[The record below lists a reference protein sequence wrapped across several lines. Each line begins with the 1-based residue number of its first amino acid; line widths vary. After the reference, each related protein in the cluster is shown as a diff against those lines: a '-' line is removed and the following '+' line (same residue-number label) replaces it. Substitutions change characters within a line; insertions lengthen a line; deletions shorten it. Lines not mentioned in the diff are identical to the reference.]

1 MDLQS
6 LINIAAGGA
15 LALLG
20 WLGRQLWDAVAELRR
35 DLHTIEK
42 ELPAKYVRREEFS
55 DGLREIKE
63 ICAKI
68 FDKIDA
74 LEHRKVDK

>member
-6 LINIAAGGA
+6 VMNIVAGGS

-20 WLGRQLWDAVAELRR
+20 WLARQLWDAVKELRR
-35 DLHTIEK
+35 DLHMIEK

-63 ICAKI
+63 ICSKI

-74 LEHRKVDK
+74 LETRKVDK

>member
-1 MDLQS
+1 
-6 LINIAAGGA
+6 
-15 LALLG
+15 
-20 WLGRQLWDAVAELRR
+20 VAELRR
-35 DLHTIEK
+35 DLHQLEK

-63 ICAKI
+63 ICSKI

>member
-6 LINIAAGGA
+6 LLNVVAGGS

-20 WLGRQLWDAVAELRR
+20 WLARQLWEAVSELRR
-35 DLHTIEK
+35 DMHKIEK
-42 ELPAKYVRREEFS
+42 ELPTSYVRREEFS
-55 DGLREIKE
+55 DALREIKE
-63 ICAKI
+63 ICGKI